1 MPEDCPAA
9 CASRR
14 PARPALSARRERRH
28 RWLRLGNLLV
38 TGTVAVLTVGWL
50 SGPGQD
56 TPLGPGVAAAAP
68 DVTSDTSWGPLTSSD
83 RDLLVR
89 VRLAGLWEIPT
100 GDQAQTHAGNRRVKE
115 VGRLLA
121 ADHRRLDEQ
130 VRQLARKLQVPLPD
144 EPNSD
149 QRGWMAELSE
159 LRGSD
164 FDVAFAN
171 RLRVAHGRVFSVVS
185 EVAGDDP
192 EHRRPAVRGDRR
204 GRGDAA
210 HVAAGE
216 HRPGRT
222 DGGAHA
228 RPAGTARTDH
238 DTPGGDPRGPGGDRQ
253 PRRRGPPVVELSGDM
268 PPNPAARHRPPP
280 WTGRLAR
287 AGPRGFAAES
297 DLS

>member
-68 DVTSDTSWGPLTSSD
+68 DVTSDTSWGPLTASD

-144 EPNSD
+144 QPNSD
-149 QRGWMAELSE
+149 QRSWMAELSE

-185 EVAGDDP
+185 EA
-192 EHRRPAVRGDRR
+192 RATTRNTAVRPFAETAVEVVMRHMSLLESTGLV
-204 GRGDAA
+204 APTEA
-210 HVAAGE
+210 HTLA
-216 HRPGRT
+216 P
-222 DGGAHA
+222 
-228 RPAGTARTDH
+228 PA
-238 DTPGGDPRGPGGDRQ
+238 PRGPITT
-253 PRRRGPPVVELSGDM
+253 PLVVTLVGLVAIA
-268 PPNPAARHRPPP
+268 NLAVAARRS
-280 WTGRLAR
+280 W
-287 AGPRGFAAES
+287 S
-297 DLS
+297 